1 MSNTLKHRST
11 PARPHLGVH
20 ILLILGAV
28 VMFSPFIWEML
39 TSIRSY
45 QDSIAVPP
53 KLFAPIVLD
62 NYAAVFTSTPFGPQL
77 MNSVVMTLL
86 RTLGQVLFC
95 TAAGFAFARLRFPG
109 RNVIFAVLLSAL
121 MLPTELL
128 LLSQF
133 QIIQSLG
140 LVNSMAA
147 LVLPSVV
154 SAFGVFLM
162 RQFFMQL
169 PEDVLEAAR
178 IDGANA
184 FQIFFRIA
192 MPLATNGMLALGI
205 LTAIWSWN
213 DLLWP
218 LIVNSDQDKMPLSVG
233 LASLSGQYITNYPV
247 LMAGS
252 LLASIPMLILFI
264 AFQRSMIAGIAAGAV
279 KG

>member
-1 MSNTLKHRST
+1 
-11 PARPHLGVH
+11 
-20 ILLILGAV
+20 
-28 VMFSPFIWEML
+28 MFSPFIWEML